1 MIKRKIKGL
10 LLSICALIAL
20 LANAQESEF
29 ISVSGKVLTIEQTPV
44 TDAQVYVNDSVVS
57 LTDASGIFSFRMQ
70 PESFYISAS
79 KNGYE
84 SESIAVMNPKK
95 DITDLF
101 VTIFRHKELEEV
113 VVTSSPQIET
123 AAKAIWFPSKQ
134 EQRYS
139 TNAYQLVDN
148 MNIPDIVSSS
158 HNQSINVLSG
168 QSVQC
173 LINGI
178 EAQPDEVSTLS
189 AKDIVRIDFQ
199 RTPGG
204 KYVGKGGVMN
214 FITRQYDYGGNV
226 YLSADEGLTYQY
238 GDYLAFANYKKES
251 LTLSVTGSFKWTKE
265 HRLSSSDNI
274 FNLNSGVMEQTI
286 RPLDATNRF
295 RNAYGRFK
303 IGHGKDNH
311 SFSASVEISANSA
324 PTDSTSSLTT
334 YRGILEQQ
342 SKSSRH
348 SSANALSPKLD
359 LDYTL
364 YINGNQYLN
373 ISGSASYGRNRYSG
387 KFSET
392 VFDDILT
399 DSKEHNQSYTGAL
412 AYYYYLKNNGALGFN
427 FQHNSKIYSDHYW
440 GSSYSSQ
447 KLNTGYTSTLLQWQQ
462 TLSSLNLFYY
472 LSAGCSYTNTDING
486 KRDNYW
492 NPVIYY
498 GGNYAINQHQ
508 SISLNGNYIHTIFS
522 PEYKNDLVLPT
533 SFFQTTVGNPDL
545 GVIKSFQNYLTYN
558 ASFNKFRMSLSYDFM
573 VYFDNITNKYY
584 TKDDILYKT
593 MINDGNFYSNRIILS
608 ASYNML
614 DNALRLSGHSIAEF
628 FHLKGNE
635 YNCKH
640 NGIRGSLSLAYYVKG
655 WSFKATYTTPYKTF
669 SMSDPAY
676 FKNKAQYGIIVSWNH
691 DNLQIE
697 AGAENFANKYRANSR
712 CFDYGSWSM
721 NTTDKFS
728 SKGRNIYVSV
738 TYTLPYGKKTDS
750 PDASYQSTIN
760 SAILKPF

>member
-1 MIKRKIKGL
+1 MLRKISTIILALTVL
-10 LLSICALIAL
+10 LV
-20 LANAQESEF
+20 NAQESEL
-29 ISVSGKVLTIEQTPV
+29 ISVSGKVLTSEQIPV
-44 TDAQVYVNDSVVS
+44 PDAKVCVNDSVVS
-57 LTDASGIFSFRMQ
+57 STDSSGIFSFRIQ
-70 PESFYISAS
+70 AESFYISAS
-79 KNGYE
+79 KDGYE
-84 SESIAVMNPKK
+84 SEHIAVMNPKK
-95 DITDLF
+95 DITNLLL
-101 VTIFRHKELEEV
+101 TILRRNELDEV

-139 TNAYQLVDN
+139 TNGYQLVDN

-168 QSVQC
+168 QIVQC

-178 EAQPDEVSTLS
+178 EAQPEEVATLS
-189 AKDIVRIDFQ
+189 AKDIVRIEFQ

-226 YLSADEGLTYQY
+226 YLSADEGFAYQY
-238 GDYLAFANYKKES
+238 GDYLAFANYKKEA
-251 LTLSVTGSFKWTKE
+251 LTLSVIGSFKWNKE

-274 FNLNSGVMEQTI
+274 FNLNSGVLEQTI

-303 IGHGKDNH
+303 IGHAKNNH
-311 SFSASVEISANSA
+311 SFSASVEISANNA

-334 YRGILEQQ
+334 YKGILEKQ

-348 SSANALSPKLD
+348 SYANALSPKLD

-373 ISGSASYGRNRYSG
+373 ISGSASYGRNKYSG
-387 KFSET
+387 RFSET
-392 VFDDILT
+392 GFDDILT

-427 FQHNSKIYSDHYW
+427 FQHNSKIYSDNYW
-440 GSSYSSQ
+440 GSSNSSQ
-447 KLNTGYTSTLLQWQQ
+447 KLNTGYTSALLQWQQ

-472 LSAGCSYTNTDING
+472 VSAGCSYTNTDING

-498 GGNYAINQHQ
+498 GGNYAINQNQ
-508 SISLNGNYIHTIFS
+508 SISLNGNYLHTIFS

-712 CFDYGSWSM
+712 YFDYGSWSM